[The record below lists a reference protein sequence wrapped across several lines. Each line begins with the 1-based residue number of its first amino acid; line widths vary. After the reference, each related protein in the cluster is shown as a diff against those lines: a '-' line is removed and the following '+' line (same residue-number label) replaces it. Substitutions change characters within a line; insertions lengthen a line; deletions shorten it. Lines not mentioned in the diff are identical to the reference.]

1 MKEVIN
7 MRATLNLPDPLIDD
21 LLMVTGEKKKTR
33 AICLAI
39 EEYIRRRR
47 KEKLLSLSGKIDID
61 LDWKKLEELELK
73 GMKEREKIWKSRRHQ
88 RVD

>member
-1 MKEVIN
+1 

-21 LLMVTGEKKKTR
+21 LIQVSGEKKKTR

-47 KEKLLSLSGKIDID
+47 KEKLLSLSGKINID

-73 GMKEREKIWKSRRHQ
+73 GMEEREKLRKPRRHQ

>member
-1 MKEVIN
+1 
-7 MRATLNLPDPLIDD
+7 MRATINLPDPLIDD
-21 LLMVTGEKKKTR
+21 LLKVSGEKKKTR

-47 KEKLLSLSGKIDID
+47 KEKLLSLSGKINID
-61 LDWKKLEELELK
+61 LDWKKMEETELK
-73 GMKEREKIWKSRRHQ
+73 GMKDREKLWKPRRHQ